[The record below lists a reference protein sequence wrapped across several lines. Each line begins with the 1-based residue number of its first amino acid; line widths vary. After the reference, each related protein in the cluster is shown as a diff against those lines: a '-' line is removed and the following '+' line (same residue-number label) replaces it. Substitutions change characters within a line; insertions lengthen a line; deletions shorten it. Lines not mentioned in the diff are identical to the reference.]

1 MQVCVSKFMVYT
13 KVFNI
18 NTLRV
23 KMIIS
28 SAKLCND
35 NRIAS
40 IDSKQRFPYIA
51 LEQAVGRKSMIKHV
65 TWPIIR
71 RKV

>member
-51 LEQAVGRKSMIKHV
+51 LE
-65 TWPIIR
+65 
-71 RKV
+71 